1 MCLCAGIKARRR
13 RRVFTG
19 TPFRVYTDSARRFSF
34 INIAASS
41 RARARERKSS
51 IFLTFMWRE
60 ILYTFSRPAVG
71 GERGR
76 RREIAREKLLYF
88 SAREGDS
95 VRNNKNYAVF
105 SNLYICI
112 KLYIFPPFFKTWV

>member
-71 GERGR
+71 GT
-76 RREIAREKLLYF
+76 REK
-88 SAREGDS
+88 ARNCA
-95 VRNNKNYAVF
+95 RKIAVF
-105 SNLYICI
+105 FCARGGQCA
-112 KLYIFPPFFKTWV
+112 K